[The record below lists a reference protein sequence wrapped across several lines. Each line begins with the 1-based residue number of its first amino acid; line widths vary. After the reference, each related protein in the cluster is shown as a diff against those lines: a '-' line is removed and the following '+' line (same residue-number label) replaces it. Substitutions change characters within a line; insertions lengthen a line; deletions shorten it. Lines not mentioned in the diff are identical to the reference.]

1 MAHTFMIPKHK
12 RLTGKARQI
21 EESRR
26 SILEFGKMVQKDRL
40 LLLSIVTGGMAH
52 WLKIAGKAFQGFM
65 IDQQLLEG
73 MFEQMTIEAGEDPK
87 AQFEALQRSGLVAL
101 KLEKLK
107 GLAQFITSEQHLDEV
122 LEKWIPDGDEKA
134 ALRIQLLHF
143 MQEQDRGHV
152 H

>member
-1 MAHTFMIPKHK
+1 MAHDFIIPKHK
-12 RLTGKARQI
+12 RLTGKARVV

-26 SILEFGKMVQKDRL
+26 AIIEFEKTLKKDRL
-40 LLLSIVTGGMAH
+40 LLLSIVTGGMRE
-52 WLKIAGKAFQGFM
+52 WLKTAGKAFRGFM
-65 IDQQLLEG
+65 VDQQLLEQ
-73 MFEQMTIEAGEDPK
+73 MFQAMTEMAGENPK

-134 ALRIQLLHF
+134 ALRQQLIHF
-143 MQEQDRGHV
+143 MQEQDRGISH
-152 H
+152 